1 MALLER
7 HVSDGIA
14 RIVMNAPER
23 LNALSNDMLAELT
36 DALNDIAQSDARVVI
51 LSGVGKAFC
60 AGHDLKEMQAGR
72 QAEDKGADYFAS
84 LFDRCATMMKLVQSI
99 PQPVIAQ
106 VHGFVY
112 IVYLAA
118 CAYLWLKMKWGIGR
132 AALLASGGVIPGIG
146 FWIEHKVT
154 TEVRD
159 AYPATAAAD
168 AA

>member
-1 MALLER
+1 MADAPAGLAGALLR
-7 HVSDGIA
+7 YRVMAIITGVLL
-14 RIVMNAPER
+14 IVVFVGMLRYLPAVTVPDSVDS
-23 LNALSNDMLAELT
+23 AL
-36 DALNDIAQSDARVVI
+36 
-51 LSGVGKAFC
+51 G
-60 AGHDLKEMQAGR
+60 
-72 QAEDKGADYFAS
+72 
-84 LFDRCATMMKLVQSI
+84 
-99 PQPVIAQ
+99 VIAQ

-112 IVYLAA
+112 IVYLAV
-118 CAYLWLKMKWGIGR
+118 CAHLWLKMRWGIGR